1 MLVAGIDIGSL
12 SAEAVILDAGEIRGY
27 SILAT
32 GASSR
37 QAAEK
42 ALAEALAAGQVER
55 EALEYVVAT
64 GYGRVNVPFAH
75 RQVTEI
81 TCHARGAVHLIPST
95 RLVIDI
101 GGQDSKVIKVGPGGV
116 VEDFVMNDKCAAG
129 TGRFLEVMARALE
142 TDLEGFSELAARA
155 RRAAAISS
163 MCTVF
168 AESEVVS
175 LIGQGTPREEIA
187 LGLCQAIAERV
198 AAMVHR
204 LGPLQPTV
212 TMTGGVAK
220 NRSVVEALANKLGME
235 VVVPPE
241 PQIVGALGAAL
252 IAHHA
257 LLRGIR

>member
-1 MLVAGIDIGSL
+1 MLVAGIDVGSL
-12 SAEAVILDAGEIRGY
+12 SAEAVVLDGERILSY

-32 GASSR
+32 GANSR
-37 QAAEK
+37 RAAER
-42 ALAEALAAGQVER
+42 ALEEALQAGSVSR
-55 EALEYVVAT
+55 EEIGYIVAT
-64 GYGRVNVPFAH
+64 GYGRINVPFAH

-81 TCHARGAVHLIPST
+81 TCHARGAVYLVPDT

-142 TDLEGFSELAARA
+142 TDLEGFSELASRA
-155 RRAAAISS
+155 RRAATISS

-187 LGLCQAIAERV
+187 LGLCEAIAERV

-204 LGPLQPTV
+204 LGKPQPSV

-220 NRSVVEALANKLGME
+220 NKSVVQALSRKLGCE

-252 IAHHA
+252 IARSSLARGA
-257 LLRGIR
+257 L